1 MTITHDE
8 RIGFQLLGHSLLTA
22 LTSMLTAA
30 LRRFR
35 RRHLDAVQT
44 HTIAK
49 LPAYLKYDIGE
60 IDQRPTPIPTYTQ
73 NEPSSYQDRL
83 QQKWLR

>member
-8 RIGFQLLGHSLLTA
+8 QIGLQLSGHSLLMALISFPTA
-22 LTSMLTAA
+22 TF
-30 LRRFR
+30 RRFR

-44 HTIAK
+44 RATAK
-49 LPAYLKYDIGE
+49 LPAYLKHDIGE
-60 IDQRPTPIPTYTQ
+60 IDQRPTPIPTFMQ
-73 NEPSSYQDRL
+73 HEPSSYQDRL